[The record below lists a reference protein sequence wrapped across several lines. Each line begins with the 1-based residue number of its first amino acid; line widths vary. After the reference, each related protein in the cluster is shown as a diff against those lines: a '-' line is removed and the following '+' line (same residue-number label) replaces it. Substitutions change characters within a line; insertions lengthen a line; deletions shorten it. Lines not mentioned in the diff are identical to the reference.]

1 MSDHE
6 EVQAAEPVSV
16 KKGVRAAVDVAP
28 DAIADVDVAEVLAQL
43 RSVGLKLVVLGS
55 GAIAGVADLAGM
67 AARGVQSAA
76 CKRLDRVS

>member
-1 MSDHE
+1 MDMSDRE
-6 EVQAAEPVSV
+6 EVQVEEPASV
-16 KKGVRAAVDVAP
+16 KKVSRQT
-28 DAIADVDVAEVLAQL
+28 VDVAEVLAQL

-76 CKRLDRVS
+76 CRRLDRVS